1 MIDRGFIK
9 WQPFNSLTPLKDTIA
24 DIESEQKYGRP
35 ILFPEEANVI
45 SEAVIDAYYSKEVV
59 SITYYEAGK
68 INKVTTTIKKINP
81 NTKTIELG
89 FNKIL
94 SFKQILHIT
103 S

>member
-45 SEAVIDAYYSKEVV
+45 SEALIDAYYSKEVV

-68 INKVTTTIKKINP
+68 INTITTIVKKINP
-81 NTKTIELG
+81 NSKTIELG
-89 FNKIL
+89 SSKII
-94 SFKQILHIT
+94 SFKQIVHI